1 VAGPPR
7 GQNGPM
13 QFDATIPVLRIFSA
27 DQAKDFYLGYL
38 GFQLDWERRDSA
50 QLYAQISRAGLVLHL
65 SEHAG
70 DAGPGAAVFI
80 AMRDLAAWQAELAS
94 KPYRSAAPGLSD
106 GLQGA
111 ELVLTDPFGNRLR
124 FGEAAGGAAR
134 SAATAPPQNAPLTRA
149 QVRAEYLK
157 ARAEG
162 SLPRDGEV
170 G

>member
-1 VAGPPR
+1 MP
-7 GQNGPM
+7 
-13 QFDATIPVLRIFSA
+13 FDAVIPVLRIFSA

-38 GFQLDWERRDSA
+38 GFQLDWERRDGGH
-50 QLYAQISRAGLVLHL
+50 LYAQVSRTGLVLHL

-70 DAGPGAAVFI
+70 DAAPGAAVFI
-80 AMRDLAAWQAELAS
+80 AMRGVAAWQAELAS
-94 KPYRSAAPGLSD
+94 KPYRSVAPGLSD
-106 GLQGA
+106 GVQGP

-124 FGEAAGGAAR
+124 FGEAAGGAAQ

-162 SLPRDGEV
+162 TLPRDGEV

>member
-1 VAGPPR
+1 
-7 GQNGPM
+7 M
-13 QFDATIPVLRIFSA
+13 QFDAAIPVLRIFSA

-38 GFQLDWERRDSA
+38 GFQLDWERRDSE
-50 QLYAQISRAGLVLHL
+50 QLYAQISRGGLVLHL

-70 DAGPGAAVFI
+70 DAAPGAAVFI
-80 AMRDLAAWQAELAS
+80 AMRGLAAWQAELAS
-94 KPYRSAAPGLSD
+94 RPYRSAAPGLSD

-124 FGEAAGGAAR
+124 FGEGTGHRAK
-134 SAATAPPQNAPLTRA
+134 PPGTAPLTRA
-149 QVRAEYLK
+149 EVRAEYLK

-162 SLPRDGEV
+162 TLPRDGEV